1 MGDKSD
7 GCGGVVA
14 IFLIFVALAIAGLAV
29 YSQFADSETNR
40 LNAESRLVAEQARA
54 RSIILE
60 AQGQARLDSALA
72 SQMLL
77 SAALP
82 WGVILVLGLLGLAV
96 VVLVGYLASRP
107 SRPGIQRPQVI
118 YLAHPGWLVLSD
130 QPIGGPVLA
139 ASREESAVISHKS
152 E

>member
-1 MGDKSD
+1 MSKNS
-7 GCGGVVA
+7 GCGGGVVV

-29 YSQFADSETNR
+29 YSVAVDSETSR

-72 SQMLL
+72 SQMLS

-96 VVLVGYLASRP
+96 VVLVGYLASRA
-107 SRPGIQRPQVI
+107 SRPGPHQQVPQVI
-118 YLAHPGWLVLSD
+118 YLAHPGWVLLPD
-130 QPIGGPVLA
+130 QPIGGPVLVA
-139 ASREESAVISHKS
+139 GREKITTHKS
-152 E
+152 D